1 MSSQWHMQTT
11 SCGCFHSFC
20 SWLEWPMVY
29 SFLFNIFTAEVQF
42 GREKRQNMLKIVVFM
57 LCWFFGEQIFP
68 PFLLVLLI
76 NGKNVARYMI
86 SYFSL
91 VLTLKA
97 QSRWKFTLL
106 AWITLLSKMFGH
118 FLSVSLSAKFFPN
131 KVAFSLQLFDNECV
145 YILGWFDW
153 SSYLKNDHN
162 IIIMRVDV
170 CMVQEDWLLFLFALA
185 TSTSCYWF

>member
-118 FLSVSLSAKFFPN
+118 FLSVSLSAKFFPKLLSPYN
-131 KVAFSLQLFDNECV
+131 YLIMNACISLVGLTGPH
-145 YILGWFDW
+145 I
-153 SSYLKNDHN
+153 
-162 IIIMRVDV
+162 
-170 CMVQEDWLLFLFALA
+170 
-185 TSTSCYWF
+185 